1 MHTVRMLG
9 GCSLLTL
16 TGFSVISPDIT
27 DNWYKCQG
35 WNIRNT
41 KCSIMLFKSSTS
53 WPKAWLYLPW
63 SSFLWA
69 HDLCSSSISHPFS
82 RILFP
87 HDWVSLFFQSV
98 ETLGYVIFSFHFL
111 YYLCLNSIFYVLFG
125 FFLFRQS
132 DSVQLCSLVFPTP
145 LITWCVILSES
156 PSVLCCVQFPSYS
169 LVPGFPSP
177 ELFSYVVFC

>member
-1 MHTVRMLG
+1 MAVSAMVKLSVSSRFF
-9 GCSLLTL
+9 SF
-16 TGFSVISPDIT
+16 GFRDMIYV
-27 DNWYKCQG
+27 
-35 WNIRNT
+35 
-41 KCSIMLFKSSTS
+41 L
-53 WPKAWLYLPW
+53 ALYLIL
-63 SSFLWA
+63 SVEYYFLMTEF
-69 HDLCSSSISHPFS
+69 PFFS
-82 RILFP
+82 
-87 HDWVSLFFQSV
+87 QSV

-169 LVPGFPSP
+169 LVPGFSSP